1 MAAERSMTNYESGRY
16 EMFKRMRNFGIA
28 HRDRFSAASYAAK
41 ALALVS
47 TAIGERQIMRRVLT
61 LVMCAGAM
69 TGCAHVQATQS
80 WPELAHRLSNGKTVV
95 VTTAGQ
101 AEVAGTVSAVSSDSL
116 TLVIDQASRRFD
128 ARDVRQVRR
137 DGDPLW
143 NGLAIGGGVGLLGA
157 ILPDNKCSG
166 QPLRCDDRQIP
177 QRAAF
182 LAAAIAAG
190 IGIDALH
197 RDRTVLYQSPSR
209 VMVRLVPALTAES
222 KSLSIA
228 ISTR

>member
-1 MAAERSMTNYESGRY
+1 MTHYESRRY
-16 EMFKRMRNFGIA
+16 EMLK
-28 HRDRFSAASYAAK
+28 
-41 ALALVS
+41 
-47 TAIGERQIMRRVLT
+47 AIGDWRVVMRRMT
-61 LVMCAGAM
+61 LVMCTGSM
-69 TGCAHVQATQS
+69 IGCAHVQATQS
-80 WPELAHRLSNGKTVV
+80 WPELVHQLSNGKTVA
-95 VTTAGQ
+95 VTTADQG
-101 AEVAGTVSAVSSDSL
+101 EVAGTVSAVSSDSL
-116 TLVIDQASRRFD
+116 TLVIDRASRRFE
-128 ARDVRQVRR
+128 AKDVRQVRR

-182 LAAAIAAG
+182 LAAAISAG

-197 RDRTVLYQSPSR
+197 RDRTVLYRSPSR
-209 VMVRLVPALTAES
+209 VSIRLVPALTAES
-222 KSLSIA
+222 KSVSIA